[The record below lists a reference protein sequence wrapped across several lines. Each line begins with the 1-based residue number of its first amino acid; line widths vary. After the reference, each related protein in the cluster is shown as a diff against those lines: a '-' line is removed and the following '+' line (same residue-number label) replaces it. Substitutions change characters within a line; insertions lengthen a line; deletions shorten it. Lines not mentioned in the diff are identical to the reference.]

1 MENVKKQ
8 GFAPFNAAPGTYQVF
23 RNVLDFGAKGDG
35 IHDDTAAIQS
45 AIAAG
50 ARCAPGTCSSSTT
63 SPAIVYFPPG
73 TYLVSSP
80 ISIYYMTQMIGN
92 PNCLPTIKA
101 SSSWPVNPYGR
112 NFVFD
117 ADAYQSTGN
126 LAYGAT
132 NVSNYQNPSVILL
145 VSFYSSCMCFGSS
158 RLTPFSSSAV
168 RLEGHEETITDG
180 RTIRYSGVKFAT
192 L

>member
-8 GFAPFNAAPGTYQVF
+8 GIAPFNAAPGTYQVF
-23 RNVLDFGAKGDG
+23 RNVLDFGAKGNG
-35 IHDDTAAIQS
+35 IHDDTAAIQAAIS
-45 AIAAG
+45 AG
-50 ARCAPGTCSSSTT
+50 QRCAPGTCASSTT

-101 SSSWPVNPYGR
+101 SSSWPINIYGR

-132 NVSNYQNPSVILL
+132 NVSNYWAPFIIPLFLYN
-145 VSFYSSCMCFGSS
+145 SCMY
-158 RLTPFSSSAV
+158 SSSAPNHPFSLFDCTS
-168 RLEGHEETITDG
+168 R
-180 RTIRYSGVKFAT
+180 RSNY
-192 L
+192 